1 MPNKA
6 LEILN
11 AIAATSSKT
20 DKQTMLASGF
30 KESPLLR
37 RVVLAALDPFVTY
50 GLARLPE
57 YEDGQGEGPALSMN
71 DEAAW
76 ELLSDLAQRKL
87 SGNAAQLA
95 VREALQSMQPESRE
109 LFKRILLR
117 DLRAGFGENTVNKV
131 EKGAIKTFPYMRC
144 SLPDGSNMGTWDWT
158 QGIIVQLKADGMFVN
173 VTRGVGN
180 EVWLTTR
187 SGTPVPLDT
196 PQLKSMGDAIAQ
208 ALPESTQSHGEITV
222 FHGTKLLS
230 RKEGNGLL
238 NSVLSG
244 DGKFEDTHSV
254 VVDLWDQIPLSA
266 VVPKGKYQTPYIE
279 RLRALADQLGSY
291 AKSLVASDKATAP
304 LARII
309 PTKVVRSKAEALAL
323 YKTYLIQG
331 FEGVICKSP
340 QAIWR
345 DGTSKDQVKLKLDFE
360 VELEVYGFEP
370 GTPGTKTEST
380 FGSLKCKSSD
390 GLLLVDVSGFTDA
403 MRAQI
408 HLDREGWTG
417 AIITVRANDVIDRE
431 DTTAKSLFLPR
442 FIERRLD
449 KNTAD
454 TLGAIEATKKAAVE
468 A

>member
-1 MPNKA
+1 MPTKA

-20 DKQTMLASGF
+20 EKQTMLANGF

-50 GLARLPE
+50 GIARLPE
-57 YEDGQGEGPALSMN
+57 YEAASDDLPKLSMD
-71 DEAAW
+71 DESAW
-76 ELLSDLAQRKL
+76 SLLDDLAKRKL
-87 SGNAAQLA
+87 SGSAAQLS
-95 VREALQSMQPESRE
+95 VREALASMSAESRE

-144 SLPDGSNMGTWDWT
+144 SLPDKSNMANWDWSE
-158 QGIIVQLKADGMFVN
+158 GIIVQLKADGMFVN

-180 EVWLTTR
+180 EVWMTTR
-187 SGTPVPLDT
+187 SGTPIPLDT
-196 PQLKSMGDAIAQ
+196 PQLRALADAIVE
-208 ALPESTQSHGEITV
+208 ALPENTQSHGEMTV
-222 FHGTKLLS
+222 FKGSELLS

-244 DGKFEDTHSV
+244 EGKFDDDNRV
-254 VVDLWDQIPLSA
+254 IVDLWDQIPLA
-266 VVPKGKYQTPYIE
+266 EVVPKAKYKVPYVE
-279 RLRALADQLGSY
+279 RFRGLVQQLDAY
-291 AKSLVASDKATAP
+291 AKSLMAKGIAS
-304 LARII
+304 LIRII
-309 PTKVVRSKAEALAL
+309 PTKVVHSKAEALAL
-323 YKTYLIQG
+323 YKTYLLQRM
-331 FEGVICKSP
+331 EGVICKKLT
-340 QAIWR
+340 AIWI
-345 DGTSKDQVKLKLDFE
+345 DGTSKDQVKLKLDFD

-403 MRAQI
+403 MRVQI

-417 AIITVRANDVIDRE
+417 AVITVRANDVIDSE
-431 DTTAKSLFLPR
+431 DKEAKSLFLPR

-449 KNTAD
+449 KNEAD
-454 TLGAIEATKKAAVE
+454 TLEKIEETKKAAVE